1 MSTAREGQLK
11 KMRGGRRLR
20 CGQRKADTLAFSNAG
35 TPLSAEQWILICVES
50 VGQLNQLEGDST
62 TESARTNS
70 NPNQPEQELI
80 IESVS
85 RTDRGMYQC
94 VVDAS
99 LGLAG
104 DSPPPATSKMT
115 SGHGAERGATTGR
128 RLRRRTARGEA
139 ALELGG
145 NTRDWQPRRR
155 SYLLVILANMAL
167 RLSSSD
173 NA

>member
-1 MSTAREGQLK
+1 MSTAREGQLER
-11 KMRGGRRLR
+11 MRGGGR

-70 NPNQPEQELI
+70 TPNQPEQELI

-115 SGHGAERGATTGR
+115 SGHGTERGAATGR
-128 RLRRRTARGEA
+128 RLRHRRTARVEA